1 MAMDAFAKARDDKY
15 PQISKKLACALGK
28 PQYALQLSAGYPQGH
43 LHHKRN
49 LIPELRDPC
58 RD

>member
-1 MAMDAFAKARDDKY
+1 MAMDAFAKVRDDKY
-15 PQISKKLACALGK
+15 PQISKAGVRTGK

-43 LHHKRN
+43 LYDKRN
-49 LIPELRDPC
+49 RIPELRDPC

>member
-1 MAMDAFAKARDDKY
+1 MAMDAFAKARDDK
-15 PQISKKLACALGK
+15 
-28 PQYALQLSAGYPQGH
+28 YPQGH

>member
-15 PQISKKLACALGK
+15 PQISKSWRALGK

>member
-15 PQISKKLACALGK
+15 PQISKSWRAHWENLNTLF
-28 PQYALQLSAGYPQGH
+28 SYPQGH
-43 LHHKRN
+43 LYDKRN
-49 LIPELRDPC
+49 RIAELRDPC